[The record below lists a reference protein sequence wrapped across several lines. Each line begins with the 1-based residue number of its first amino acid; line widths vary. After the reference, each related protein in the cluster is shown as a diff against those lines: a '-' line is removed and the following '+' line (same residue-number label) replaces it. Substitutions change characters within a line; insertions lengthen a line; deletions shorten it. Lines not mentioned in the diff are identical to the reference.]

1 MIPLAT
7 RTEIRAAEAAYAQ
20 KVGPLSQ
27 LMERAGKRLAERAA
41 MRAPEGPVCVL
52 CGGGNN
58 GGDGFAAAA
67 ELMRRGIP
75 AFCMCTHEK
84 SEGDAAYFRSQYI
97 ELGGAVGILEEN
109 SRLPADTAV
118 IIDALFGTGLSRAPE
133 GAFAAGIRLAN
144 ASGLPVIAA
153 DVPSG
158 VRSDGGCFSPSVR
171 AAETVSFV
179 RRKPAHFL
187 SDTYA
192 LCGKVIHDRLGLPG
206 ELLPS
211 PDLWAMDE
219 EDAVGALPARIPDSH
234 KGNYPKV
241 LIVAGAEGYAGAAVM
256 AARSALRSGA
266 GLVFC
271 GVPRSIYQIVAVGA
285 PEAVVFP
292 LPEEEG
298 AISRDALP
306 ELITRAAG
314 CDICLCG
321 CGLSRR
327 GSVRDGVVGLLS
339 ECSCPL
345 VLDADGINA
354 LAGHIDMLKKA
365 RHTPIITPHMGEL
378 ARLLGE
384 EPTKPEELPQ
394 SAARRIAE
402 KLGVIL
408 VMKGHRTL
416 TASPE
421 GQVIL
426 NTTGNAG
433 MARGGS
439 GDVLA
444 GMISVLCAKGPTA
457 ERAAAAVWLHGRAGD
472 LAAKRRG
479 QTAMLPT
486 DMIDDFPE
494 AFSYR

>member
-1 MIPLAT
+1 
-7 RTEIRAAEAAYAQ
+7 
-20 KVGPLSQ
+20 
-27 LMERAGKRLAERAA
+27 
-41 MRAPEGPVCVL
+41 
-52 CGGGNN
+52 
-58 GGDGFAAAA
+58 
-67 ELMRRGIP
+67 
-75 AFCMCTHEK
+75 
-84 SEGDAAYFRSQYI
+84 
-97 ELGGAVGILEEN
+97 
-109 SRLPADTAV
+109 
-118 IIDALFGTGLSRAPE
+118 
-133 GAFAAGIRLAN
+133 
-144 ASGLPVIAA
+144 
-153 DVPSG
+153 
-158 VRSDGGCFSPSVR
+158 
-171 AAETVSFV
+171 
-179 RRKPAHFL
+179 
-187 SDTYA
+187 
-192 LCGKVIHDRLGLPG
+192 
-206 ELLPS
+206 
-211 PDLWAMDE
+211 
-219 EDAVGALPARIPDSH
+219 
-234 KGNYPKV
+234 
-241 LIVAGAEGYAGAAVM
+241 
-256 AARSALRSGA
+256 
-266 GLVFC
+266 
-271 GVPRSIYQIVAVGA
+271 
-285 PEAVVFP
+285 
-292 LPEEEG
+292 
-298 AISRDALP
+298 
-306 ELITRAAG
+306 
-314 CDICLCG
+314 
-321 CGLSRR
+321 
-327 GSVRDGVVGLLS
+327 S

-384 EPTKPEELPQ
+384 EPMKPEELPQ

-486 DMIDDFPE
+486 DMIDEFPE

>member
-1 MIPLAT
+1 MRIQQLNKQDILTLLPDR
-7 RTEIRAAEAAYAQ
+7 RTDAHKGDFGKLLLLCGSRGYTGAAS
-20 KVGPLSQ
+20 L
-27 LMERAGKRLAERAA
+27 AA
-41 MRAPEGPVCVL
+41 M
-52 CGGGNN
+52 
-58 GGDGFAAAA
+58 
-67 ELMRRGIP
+67 
-75 AFCMCTHEK
+75 
-84 SEGDAAYFRSQYI
+84 
-97 ELGGAVGILEEN
+97 
-109 SRLPADTAV
+109 
-118 IIDALFGTGLSRAPE
+118 
-133 GAFAAGIRLAN
+133 
-144 ASGLPVIAA
+144 
-153 DVPSG
+153 
-158 VRSDGGCFSPSVR
+158 
-171 AAETVSFV
+171 
-179 RRKPAHFL
+179 
-187 SDTYA
+187 
-192 LCGKVIHDRLGLPG
+192 
-206 ELLPS
+206 
-211 PDLWAMDE
+211 
-219 EDAVGALPARIPDSH
+219 GALRC
-234 KGNYPKV
+234 
-241 LIVAGAEGYAGAAVM
+241 
-256 AARSALRSGA
+256 GA

-271 GVPRSIYQIVAVGA
+271 GVPRSIYQIVALGA

-306 ELITRAAG
+306 ELIGRAAG

-327 GSVRDGVVGLLS
+327 GSVRDVVFGLLS
-339 ECSCPL
+339 ECPCPL

-384 EPTKPEELPQ
+384 EPMKPEELPQ

-486 DMIDDFPE
+486 DMIDEFPE